1 MGTDATRP
9 PWETQWFS
17 QGYRD
22 ILNDNGKYTWDIPY
36 LNQYE
41 GHYVFVYGTLRRGG
55 SNHLVLSGN
64 TKNVFGGVAVTSSAR
79 WDMWV
84 ADTGA
89 GKPRFPVMLYS
100 GDKSRWAKVKGE
112 LWYVPTETILK
123 MDRLEAN
130 GTLYERTMEGV
141 WVGNEKVNA
150 FVYEGMPSFWKDK
163 ATFNSPLMKQ
173 NGASY
178 HYFHQGMANTLKG

>member
-100 GDKSRWAKVKGE
+100 GDKTVYRVGS
-112 LWYVPTETILK
+112 
-123 MDRLEAN
+123 MNEA
-130 GTLYERTMEGV
+130 GKYLV
-141 WVGNEKVNA
+141 WVEGLRGAAMYNFRFVPHKKGGFGA
-150 FVYEGMPSFWKDK
+150 FLERHS
-163 ATFNSPLMKQ
+163 L
-173 NGASY
+173 
-178 HYFHQGMANTLKG
+178 